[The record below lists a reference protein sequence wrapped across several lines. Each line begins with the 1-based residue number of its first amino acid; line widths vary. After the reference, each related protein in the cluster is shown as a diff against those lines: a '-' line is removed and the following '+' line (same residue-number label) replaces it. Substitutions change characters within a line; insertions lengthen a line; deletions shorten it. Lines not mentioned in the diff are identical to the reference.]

1 MIGGVEELHD
11 AFGDELGALVED
23 QDAIHVGLVVGA
35 VLNVLAEVI
44 GHDFPGNVREL
55 QNLVEAALS
64 LAEDNIEPDLI
75 HSLMGEPD
83 EVRGPEPL
91 DLQTAESRHIARI
104 LRMTGGNKS
113 RAAKL
118 LGVDRRTLQR
128 KGF

>member
-1 MIGGVEELHD
+1 MRYFAD
-11 AFGDELGALVED
+11 AFSRREGIPVPRFPA
-23 QDAIHVGLVVGA
+23 DA
-35 VLNVLAEVI
+35 LAEI
-44 GHDFPGNVREL
+44 IAHDFPGNVREL

-64 LAEDNIEPDLI
+64 LAEGSVESDLV

-91 DLQTAESRHIARI
+91 DLQTAENRHIARI
-104 LRMTGGNKS
+104 LRLTGGNKS